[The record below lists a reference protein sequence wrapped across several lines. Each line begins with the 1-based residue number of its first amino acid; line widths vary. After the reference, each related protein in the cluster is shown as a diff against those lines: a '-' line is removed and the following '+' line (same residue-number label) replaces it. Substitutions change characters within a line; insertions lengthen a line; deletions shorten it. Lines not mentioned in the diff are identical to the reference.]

1 MEYRDDGL
9 VTAETAAEV
18 LAPPKKYEY
27 TLDDFF
33 GSAPY
38 DKLYEYICSPF
49 IFQQEVAKM
58 AINASEVGFKGFK
71 GTLKVFLEAQKA
83 DARKHMVPNQT
94 EFDGPYS
101 ELDCGEWHAT
111 DFGIY
116 RDNIYGNRE
125 YACHHAI
132 MPVER
137 LVNIDTSEVKLR
149 LAYKRPGKDK
159 KWQTTIVG
167 KDVVS
172 TSRTIVQLST
182 QGISVTSTTA
192 SALVDFLNDI
202 ENRNYD
208 VIPESKSIGRL
219 GYIPGEG
226 FSPYVDGLVFDGD
239 ASFKNL
245 YGCVKSKGL
254 IGNWLDTAMECRK
267 MSVTA
272 RIMLAASFASPIL
285 SIVGSLPFFVH
296 LWGVDSGTG
305 KTVALMLAASVWGD
319 PALGSYVQTFNA
331 TQVGQER
338 TAAFLNHLPFC
349 IDELQLTKDSR
360 GKSNFDVYQLAQG
373 VGRAR
378 GRRNGG
384 IDSAPTWS
392 CCFLTTGESPIVSGS
407 AGAGAVNRVI
417 DIECTAGSAVITDGQ
432 RIANALKQNYGH
444 AGELFIS
451 KLYNPD
457 GLEDRLDSVRGIYQD
472 NYKELCSGDS
482 TEKQAM
488 AAAAILTADTLS
500 RILVFGDSPTE
511 AEKNALTVKDIR
523 DFLASKEA
531 VSAGHRAYDWLC
543 DWVAANVN
551 HFNTDQSA
559 AQGETYGVL
568 EGNMA
573 YIIRGVFDRV
583 VQEAGFSNS
592 ATLSYLRNNRLIEVR
607 PGKGKGYTKTK
618 RIGGTT
624 PQCVWL
630 RLNGAADLDEEDM
643 LPL

>member
-1 MEYRDDGL
+1 MIIPNDGDGL
-9 VTAETAAEV
+9 VTVETAAEV
-18 LAPPKKYEY
+18 MAPPKKYEY

-33 GSAPY
+33 GSEPF
-38 DKLYEYICSPF
+38 DTLYRYIGAPF

-58 AINASEVGFKGFK
+58 AINAAEVGFKGFK
-71 GTLKVFLEAQKA
+71 STLKVYL
-83 DARKHMVPNQT
+83 DARKEDQRKNLIPNQT
-94 EFDGPYS
+94 EFDGPYK
-101 ELDCGEWHAT
+101 ELDCGEWHST

-116 RDNIYGNRE
+116 RDNAYGNRE
-125 YACHHAI
+125 YACSHAI

-137 LVNIDTSEVKLR
+137 LVNIDTAEVKLK

-172 TSRTIVQLST
+172 TSRTIVQLAM
-182 QGISVTSTTA
+182 QGISVTSTSAT
-192 SALVDFLNDI
+192 ALVDYLNDI

-245 YGCVKSKGL
+245 YGCVKSKGSV
-254 IGNWLDTAMECRK
+254 ITWCDIAEECRE

-272 RIMLAASFASPIL
+272 RILLAASFASPIL

-319 PALGSYVQTFNA
+319 PALGSYAQTFNS

-349 IDELQLTKDSR
+349 IDELQLTKDSKGR
-360 GKSNFDVYQLAQG
+360 SNFDVYQLAQG

-378 GRRNGG
+378 GRKNGG
-384 IDSAPTWS
+384 IDAAPTWS

-417 DIECTAGSAVITDGQ
+417 DIECTAGSAVITEGQ

-444 AGELFIS
+444 VGRTFVEKIYS
-451 KLYNPD
+451 SD
-457 GLEDRLDSVRGIYQD
+457 EWLDTIRDLYQD
-472 NYKELCSGDS
+472 FYKELCSGDS

-488 AAAAILTADTLS
+488 AAAAILTADTVATQL
-500 RILVFGDSPTE
+500 FFKDGM
-511 AEKNALTVKDIR
+511 ALTVKDIR

-531 VSAGHRAYDWLC
+531 VSAGNRAYNWLC

-551 HFNTDQSA
+551 HFNSDQSA
-559 AQGETYGVL
+559 AVGETYGVL
-568 EGNMA
+568 EGDMA

-583 VQEAGFSNS
+583 IQDAGFSAS

-624 PQCVWL
+624 PQCIWL
-630 RLNGAADLDEEDM
+630 RLNGSDDIGEEDM